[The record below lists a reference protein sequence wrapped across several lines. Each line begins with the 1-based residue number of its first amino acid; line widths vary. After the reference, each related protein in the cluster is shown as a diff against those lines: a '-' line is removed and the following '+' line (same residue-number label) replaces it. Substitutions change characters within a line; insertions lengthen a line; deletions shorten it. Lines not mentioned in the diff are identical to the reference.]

1 MIKKLLLF
9 VLAFYFLGKFCHKET
24 DGFALAKVSTY
35 FLEEDLPSIEA
46 IPAATFRYLGKGG
59 QSYIFVSE
67 DDRYVLKLFRSS
79 RLNILKLLPFEKQ
92 IAKQEN
98 RIRQTLQSYS
108 IADRCLKEET
118 GLIGVHLTKAG
129 HLSTQL
135 KIIDKLGIVHPLNP
149 NDYPFIIQ
157 EKAVLVKERISQLMN
172 SGNLLEA
179 KQALSNLFALIEER
193 KAKGIGD
200 GDANVTKNFGFCG
213 DRAIQIDG
221 GRFSLS
227 PCSNEKLQKSTE
239 ELLRWIDENYPQL
252 GEQLEAI

>member
-9 VLAFYFLGKFCHKET
+9 VLAFYAIGKFCHKET
-24 DGFALAKVSTY
+24 DGFALAKVSTF
-35 FLEEDLPSIEA
+35 FLNEDLPEIED
-46 IPAATFRYLGKGG
+46 IPATTFRYLGKGG

-92 IAKQEN
+92 IDKQEN
-98 RIRQTLQSYS
+98 LIRKTLESYS
-108 IADRCLKEET
+108 IADRYLKEET
-118 GLIGVHLTKAG
+118 GLIGVHLTQKG
-129 HLSTQL
+129 KLPPL
-135 KIIDKLGIVHPLNP
+135 KIIDKLGIAHPLNP
-149 NDYPFIIQ
+149 NDYPFVIQ

-172 SGNLLEA
+172 AGNLLGA
-179 KQALSNLFALIEER
+179 KQALSNLFSLIEER

-200 GDANVTKNFGFCG
+200 ADANVTKNFGFCG

-221 GRFSLS
+221 GRFSFS
-227 PCSNEKLQKSTE
+227 PCLNEKLQKSLD
-239 ELLRWIDENYPQL
+239 ELLRWINENYPQL